1 MRVNAFVTATVEAA
15 ADRFTMKANAKL
27 TIYDVARRAN
37 ASPSTV
43 SAALNGSWKARRI
56 SAETV
61 ERIQQVALELGYS
74 ANLQARGLRKARSG
88 LVGMILPAHDNRF
101 FAALSQAF
109 TAEARARDQVPVII
123 STQRDALQEADAV
136 RRLVGYAV
144 DAIMFVGTTAPSALS
159 ALCREAGV
167 AHVFVDQ
174 PSAEAPSVVSDN
186 VAGVRGLALA
196 LLDRARPDA
205 AAGIVFLGG
214 DDRLYATAQRIK
226 GFREALASHGRTP
239 SADQIIACG
248 YRRDDA
254 RKALANLYHRLGG
267 LPPALLVN
275 SIDCLEGA
283 LEFLKEIPDDAIAA
297 CHLGVWDHD
306 PLGELWRFP
315 VLMVRQRAGGLV
327 RHAYRSLDRREKGAT
342 LTLIEPELIV
352 PPPPRRRRP
361 ETGSTQPA
369 AP

>member
-1 MRVNAFVTATVEAA
+1 
-15 ADRFTMKANAKL
+15 MKANAKL

-43 SAALNGSWKARRI
+43 SAALNGTWKKRRI
-56 SAETV
+56 RAETV
-61 ERIQQVALELGYS
+61 ERIQEVALELGYS
-74 ANLQARGLRKARSG
+74 ANLQARGLRKAQSG

-109 TAEARARDQVPVII
+109 TAEARARDQIPVII

-136 RRLVGYAV
+136 RRLAGYAV
-144 DAIMFVGTTAPSALS
+144 DAIMFVGTTAPAALS

-174 PSAEAPSVVSDN
+174 PSSDAPSVVSDN
-186 VAGVRGLALA
+186 VAGVRTLALA
-196 LLDRARPDA
+196 LLERARPGA
-205 AAGIVFLGG
+205 ASGIVFLGG

-226 GFREALASHGRTP
+226 GFREALAAHGHEP
-239 SADQIIACG
+239 AGEQIIACG

-254 RKALANLYHRLGG
+254 RKALASLYQRLGG

-315 VLMVRQRAGGLV
+315 VVMVRQRAGDLV
-327 RHAYRSLDRREKGAT
+327 RQAYQHLDRRERAAT
-342 LTLIEPELIV
+342 LTLVEPELIV
-352 PPPPRRRRP
+352 PPAPHRLARP
-361 ETGSTQPA
+361 AQSATA
-369 AP
+369 AR